1 MYRILAFTFKR
12 GGELSFIEKYLS
24 NLSSPTLRIVGQS
37 QSEDAG
43 NMEKYA
49 VQINDGLTKLSSKE
63 KLCPICS
70 SILLTTTNIPKCPKC
85 GTEPF
90 ESKKE

>member
-1 MYRILAFTFKR
+1 
-12 GGELSFIEKYLS
+12 
-24 NLSSPTLRIVGQS
+24 
-37 QSEDAG
+37 
-43 NMEKYA
+43 MEKYA

>member
-1 MYRILAFTFKR
+1 
-12 GGELSFIEKYLS
+12 
-24 NLSSPTLRIVGQS
+24 
-37 QSEDAG
+37 
-43 NMEKYA
+43 MEKYA
-49 VQINDGLTKLSSKE
+49 VRINEELVKTSSKE

-90 ESKKE
+90 ELKRE